1 MHHGAIDSNES
12 PFYILHVYNGDAL
25 EGAMARKDT
34 QFNLRLPEDLKQW
47 VEAEAQKNC
56 RSQTAEVVFALRE
69 VQRQREQANA

>member
-1 MHHGAIDSNES
+1 
-12 PFYILHVYNGDAL
+12 
-25 EGAMARKDT
+25 MARKDT

-69 VQRQREQANA
+69 MKRQREQANA